1 MLELHRYPI
10 VLALRELAAG
20 ALPEA
25 FAARLE
31 TARREAEEEAHTLP
45 LFVCSLVMP
54 GEEAPLHVFEPRY
67 RLMMRRAM
75 LNESRAFGM
84 CAHTQGGFAHV
95 GVRCKIR
102 SMTLLPD
109 GRSFIDCYGE
119 RRFRVT
125 SSSSR
130 DGYTVGRVDF
140 IDDADADFLRVVLDG
155 ARVSDVAVARVAAGE
170 LAVRAVF
177 ERRAELAASLST
189 PELAAADGE
198 ARATGL
204 TRRLFAALKARLDAI
219 MDAVEDPASAAELWV
234 SDDQAERDITG
245 AAPPSAEQLA
255 QRAAFIVR
263 GAEAIVALGITR
275 MPAAGEGEDRDAHL
289 WRLASALPIGGA
301 GKLALLASESLTDRA
316 AVIYGVLKSLGD
328 GRETV
333 AVIGQLQRRAA
344 QVGAQCAVV

>member
-1 MLELHRYPI
+1 
-10 VLALRELAAG
+10 
-20 ALPEA
+20 
-25 FAARLE
+25 
-31 TARREAEEEAHTLP
+31 
-45 LFVCSLVMP
+45 
-54 GEEAPLHVFEPRY
+54 
-67 RLMMRRAM
+67 
-75 LNESRAFGM
+75 
-84 CAHTQGGFAHV
+84 
-95 GVRCKIR
+95 
-102 SMTLLPD
+102 
-109 GRSFIDCYGE
+109 
-119 RRFRVT
+119 
-125 SSSSR
+125 
-130 DGYTVGRVDF
+130 
-140 IDDADADFLRVVLDG
+140 
-155 ARVSDVAVARVAAGE
+155 
-170 LAVRAVF
+170 VRAVF

-219 MDAVEDPASAAELWV
+219 MDAVEDPASAAAAWV
-234 SDDQAERDITG
+234 SDDQAEREITG